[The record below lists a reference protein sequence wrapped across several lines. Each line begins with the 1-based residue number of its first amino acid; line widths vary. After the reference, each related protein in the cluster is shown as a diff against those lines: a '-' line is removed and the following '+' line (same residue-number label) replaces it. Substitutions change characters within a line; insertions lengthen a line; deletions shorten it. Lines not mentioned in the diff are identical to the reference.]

1 MQRQW
6 AAPAHIA
13 LTALAVHGNVVYSSA
28 GCLPFSDMEAY
39 LAGGPVMYV
48 LTVLSV
54 VAVSLIL
61 YASHSLRSMR
71 REPGPWMDR
80 VQSSMAS
87 LGDSHGAQT
96 QAIERICFST
106 HSAILWLSRL
116 ASMATLLGLLGTVLG
131 ISQAFAD
138 MQVQG
143 QAGPDV
149 FAAGIYQALHTT
161 IAGLMLALPFLLAHH
176 LLKDALAVRQLDL
189 LSQLK
194 ARER

>member
-1 MQRQW
+1 VQELGGGEG
-6 AAPAHIA
+6 AA
-13 LTALAVHGNVVYSSA
+13 V
-28 GCLPFSDMEAY
+28 
-39 LAGGPVMYV
+39 
-48 LTVLSV
+48 
-54 VAVSLIL
+54 
-61 YASHSLRSMR
+61 
-71 REPGPWMDR
+71 
-80 VQSSMAS
+80 
-87 LGDSHGAQT
+87 
-96 QAIERICFST
+96 QAIERICFTT

-161 IAGLMLALPFLLAHH
+161 IAGLILALPFLLAHH

-189 LSQLK
+189 LSKMKGQDS
-194 ARER
+194 

>member
-1 MQRQW
+1 MQ
-6 AAPAHIA
+6 
-13 LTALAVHGNVVYSSA
+13 
-28 GCLPFSDMEAY
+28 AY

-48 LTVLSV
+48 LTLLSV
-54 VAVSLIL
+54 IAVSLIL
-61 YASHSLRSMR
+61 YSAKALRSMR
-71 REPGPWMDR
+71 KDSGNWISRIR
-80 VQSSMAS
+80 TSVQE
-87 LGDSHGAQT
+87 LGGGEGAT
-96 QAIERICFST
+96 VQAIERICFTT

-161 IAGLMLALPFLLAHH
+161 IAGLILALPFLLAHH

-189 LSQLK
+189 LSKMKGQDS
-194 ARER
+194 